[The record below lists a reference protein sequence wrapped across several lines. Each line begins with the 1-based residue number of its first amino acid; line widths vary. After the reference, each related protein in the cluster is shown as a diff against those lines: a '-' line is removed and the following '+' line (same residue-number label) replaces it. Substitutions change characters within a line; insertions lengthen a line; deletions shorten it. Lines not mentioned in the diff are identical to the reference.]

1 VDIATFHLL
10 LAPAG
15 QEILQAAIALT
26 PRESDFLIHF
36 QSLSRRY
43 PPDLARLALEIAIL
57 RGEAVTKFPFA
68 DKLYFTR
75 QALEQSSSYEVSS
88 YRTAR
93 YQQFPCLAD
102 LGCSIGSDTL
112 SLARIAPTF
121 GLDLDP
127 LRLSM
132 ASANLHALGLS
143 SQVQLLIAD
152 LTFPLPFLPGSLALF
167 FDPARRSNN
176 RRLFSVQDYQP
187 PLSIVQDWL
196 PHFPAIGVKISPGV
210 DMEEI
215 GSLDA
220 EVEFISLHGE
230 LKEAALWFGLLKTAS
245 RRATILPGPYQ
256 LAANHPVSSAT
267 PPHNIADPKSYLVEP
282 DPAIIRS
289 GLVTT
294 LGGMLNATQIDP
306 DIAYLTS
313 DTLSSTP
320 FARFWQIEDW
330 FPFQLKRLRTYLRQ
344 RHIGHL
350 TVKKRGSPIE
360 PEFLIHQLRLKGD
373 QERVLVLSQLRGDP
387 IVMICIRV

>member
-1 VDIATFHLL
+1 MDITTFHLL

-15 QEILQAAIALT
+15 QEILHAAIALT

-93 YQQFPCLAD
+93 YHQFPCLAD
-102 LGCSIGSDTL
+102 LGCSIGADTL

-143 SQVQLLIAD
+143 SQVQLLNAD

-167 FDPARRSNN
+167 FDPARRSNH

-187 PLSIVQDWL
+187 PLSIVQDWQ

-210 DMEEI
+210 KMEEI
-215 GSLDA
+215 AHLDA

-230 LKEAALWFGLLKTAS
+230 LKEAALWFGPLKTAS
-245 RRATILPGPYQ
+245 RRATVLPGPYH
-256 LAANHPVSSAT
+256 LAADHPVPSST
-267 PPHNIADPKSYLVEP
+267 PPQKITEPKSYLVEP
-282 DPAIIRS
+282 DPAVIRS

-294 LGGMLNATQIDP
+294 LGEMLNASQIDP
-306 DIAYLTS
+306 DIAYLTT
-313 DTLSSTP
+313 DALASTP
-320 FARFWQIEDW
+320 FARSWQIEDW
-330 FPFQLKRLRTYLRQ
+330 FPFQLKRLRSTSTN
-344 RHIGHL
+344 IIS
-350 TVKKRGSPIE
+350 VISPSRNAALPSSLNSSSIS
-360 PEFLIHQLRLKGD
+360 FA
-373 QERVLVLSQLRGDP
+373 
-387 IVMICIRV
+387 